1 MLPGNKMDDLTQ
13 SDKTYKAFKIDFENK
28 KIDGIV
34 DGKEAL
40 EQQIKMV
47 LKTQRYKYPVFS
59 HSFGTDYAS
68 VFSEGYQKA
77 MGKLKNA
84 LCDSLIFDER
94 IKAVDNFSFE
104 RRGTK
109 MIADFS
115 VVSIYG
121 AIESEIELKNE

>member
-1 MLPGNKMDDLTQ
+1 MLPSNKIEDLTQ

-28 KIDGIV
+28 TIGGIV

-40 EQQIKMV
+40 EQQVKMV

-59 HSFGTDYAS
+59 HSFGTDYRE

-77 MGKLKNA
+77 MGRLKNA
-84 LCDSLIFDER
+84 LCDSLKFDER
-94 IKAVDNFSFE
+94 IKTVDNFSFE

-109 MIADFS
+109 MIVTFR